1 MQIYETFFQ
10 SIEDAIC
17 KFYLKVKIMKKLILC
32 ILCLFLWTGSALAQE
47 SSPPM
52 FDSMRTV
59 ILVQTSPQEDVSR
72 YMILRLKE
80 LFRLPY
86 YEQLETNVILP
97 PENISTTSLR
107 QLTQKYNADL
117 LLVPIVKHW
126 SWQQY
131 YLFAQDEMIAEYN
144 YHLAIYAYDR
154 QKDTL
159 TIYSTRNFS
168 RDEASVL
175 NQPPTILRNA
185 MDQLLKELPYKRI
198 PMDIKHA
205 ATAL

>member
-1 MQIYETFFQ
+1 
-10 SIEDAIC
+10 
-17 KFYLKVKIMKKLILC
+17 MKKLILC
-32 ILCLFLWTGSALAQE
+32 ILYLFLWTGPALAQE
-47 SSPPM
+47 ISPPM

-59 ILVQTSPQEDVSR
+59 ILVQPSPQGDISR

-80 LFRLPY
+80 PFRLPY
-86 YEQLETNVILP
+86 YEQLETSVTLP
-97 PENISTTSLR
+97 SENISITSLR
-107 QLTQKYNADL
+107 QLAQKYNADL

-131 YLFAQDEMIAEYN
+131 YLFAQDEMIAEYT

-159 TIYSTRNFS
+159 NIYSTRNFS

-175 NQPPTILRNA
+175 NQPQEILRIA

-198 PMDIKHA
+198 PTDIKHA
-205 ATAL
+205 AAAS